1 VTFVERDVLLQRDG
15 HLWLILRRPID
26 EHTEPFHLQPDLV
39 MLFNS
44 WPTKLCIGMVKDA
57 LSTRTS
63 DMSERYSFNRVTR
76 IR

>member
-1 VTFVERDVLLQRDG
+1 MCCFSETATCE
-15 HLWLILRRPID
+15 LILRRFYID

-57 LSTRTS
+57 LSTRVQPT
-63 DMSERYSFNRVTR
+63 
-76 IR
+76 